1 MNIGRG
7 ASALAVG
14 LGMVA
19 GGAGL
24 AQADVIEQTL
34 SFNVAAASSGP
45 NPDTDTLSFNQFDTA
60 LGTLTGIQFDLTAT
74 PGLSGTVNFSSGEA
88 GSASGAATATFIVT
102 GPNGSLFSGNGTAAA
117 SCLDN
122 SSPYSCTA
130 TNTTLTLPGFTPN
143 PVLLSLPV
151 EFAGFTGI
159 GLVDLL
165 PAVQLTA
172 SGLTSCTSAGAPLE
186 CSFTSS
192 ATWAGDIKLTYIYTP
207 VSAPVEVP
215 EPAALALLGGGLLG
229 LGAALR
235 RRRAPAA

>member
-1 MNIGRG
+1 MMNVGTR
-7 ASALAVG
+7 ASALALG

-45 NPDTDTLSFNQFDTA
+45 NPDSDTLSFNQFNTA

-102 GPNGSLFSGNGTAAA
+102 GPNGSLFSGNGSAGA
-117 SCLDN
+117 SCSDR
-122 SSPYSCTA
+122 SGPYSCNA
-130 TNTTLTLPGFTPN
+130 TNTTLTLPAFTPN
-143 PVLLSLPV
+143 PVVLNLPV
-151 EFAGFTGI
+151 DFVGFTGI

-172 SGLTSCTSAGAPLE
+172 SGVTSCTGFGGQL
-186 CSFTSS
+186 CTFTSS
-192 ATWAGDIKLTYIYTP
+192 ATWAGDVKLTYIYTP
-207 VSAPVEVP
+207 VSAPVDVP
-215 EPAALALLGGGLLG
+215 EPATLALLGGGLLG

-235 RRRAPAA
+235 RRRVAS